1 MWKKVHLI
9 NMNLNTFRIDGKIPL
24 NLIKFKKNMK
34 LHQKCRS
41 FSQQVRP
48 RHTKEG
54 RVGAAGIEWPE
65 K

>member
-1 MWKKVHLI
+1 
-9 NMNLNTFRIDGKIPL
+9 MNLNTFRIDGKIPL